1 MIDSTSEE
9 SLGKA
14 RDWRLF
20 ARLGRYLWPYRVS
33 IGLSTLLLLMV
44 SLLSLIQPYLIKV
57 AIDQYIAAGSLEGFS
72 TIIVIFLL
80 VLAAEFGLKYVQG
93 YMIQRTGQKV
103 SFDLRTN
110 LFSHL
115 QRLPVKFFDTNP
127 VGRLMTRLTTDV
139 ENINEVFSSGI
150 VVILG
155 DIFMLVG
162 IVIAMLYLNISL
174 ALVTF
179 MVIPPLFGITIYFR
193 KYLRENHRTV
203 TLAIARINSYI
214 QEAVSG
220 AMVSKLFGQ
229 EGKNQRK
236 FSGLARDHLQARL
249 RLTHLYALYFPTI
262 EIIGA
267 LALALIIWYGGGAI
281 IKQALT
287 FGTLVAFIEYI
298 HKFFSPIRDL
308 SEKYTSMQ
316 SAAASAERIFRL
328 LDTPAVEA
336 LQPRKVKHIAYPG
349 ITSQGLWF
357 SYDGHNPVLKD
368 INFSVHPGETVAL
381 VGPTGAGK
389 TTLVNLLVRFY
400 EPQKGVITVGG
411 VNIKELDLTE
421 LRNYIGVV
429 FQDPFLFSGDIESN
443 IALGNRSPS
452 AETIRAAARM
462 ANLDHFWADQ
472 PKGYHHPVS
481 ERGRTL
487 STGQR
492 QLVCF
497 ARALAYDPQI
507 LILDE
512 ATSSVD
518 SETEALIQDA
528 VKKLMAGRTSI
539 VVAHRLS
546 TVLTAD
552 RILVLHKGQL
562 VEEGTHKQLW
572 AKNGIYHKLCQLQFG
587 LE

>member
-1 MIDSTSEE
+1 MTDFGKEE
-9 SLGKA
+9 GLGKA

-20 ARLGRYLWPYRVS
+20 ARLGKYLWPYRIS
-33 IGLSTLLLLMV
+33 LGISTLLLLVV

-57 AIDQYIAAGSLEGFS
+57 AIDRYIAAESLDGFS
-72 TIIVIFLL
+72 TIIALFFSVLMAEFLL
-80 VLAAEFGLKYVQG
+80 KYLQG
-93 YMIQRTGQKV
+93 YMVQQTGQQV
-103 SFDLRTN
+103 SFDLRSS
-110 LFSHL
+110 LFAHL
-115 QRLPVKFFDTNP
+115 QRLPVRFFDTNP

-139 ENINEVFSSGI
+139 ENLNEVFSSGV

-155 DIFMLVG
+155 DIFMLLG
-162 IVIAMLYLNISL
+162 IVVAMLYLNPSL

-179 MVIPPLFGITIYFR
+179 MVIPLLFGITIYFR
-193 KYLRENHRTV
+193 RHLRENHRLV
-203 TLAIARINSYI
+203 TLAIARINSHI

-220 AMVSKLFGQ
+220 AMVTKLFGQ

-236 FSGLARDHLQARL
+236 FAGLAQNHLQARL
-249 RLTHLYALYFPTI
+249 RLTHLYALYFPTV

-267 LALALIIWYGGGAI
+267 LALALIIWYGGGGI
-281 IKQALT
+281 IQQTLT

-298 HKFFSPIRDL
+298 HKFFNPIRDL

-328 LDTPAVEA
+328 LDTPAAEA
-336 LQPRKVKHIAYPG
+336 AGHRKTKPIACPG
-349 ITSQGLWF
+349 LVCQDLWF
-357 SYDGHNPVLKD
+357 SYDGRNPVLKD
-368 INFSVHPGETVAL
+368 VTFNVNPGETVAL

-389 TTLVNLLVRFY
+389 STLVNLLVRFY
-400 EPQKGVITVGG
+400 EPQQGVITVGG
-411 VNIKELDLTE
+411 TDIKELDLGQ
-421 LRNYIGVV
+421 LRHYIGLV
-429 FQDPFLFSGDIESN
+429 FQDPFLFSGNIETN

-452 AETIRAAARM
+452 ADIIRAAAKM
-462 ANLDHFWADQ
+462 ANLDHFLAGR
-472 PKGYHHPVS
+472 PEGYRYPVS

-518 SETEALIQDA
+518 AETEALIQDA
-528 VKKLMAGRTSI
+528 AKKLMAGRTSI

-552 RILVLHKGQL
+552 RILVLHKGRV
-562 VEEGTHKQLW
+562 VEDGTHKELW